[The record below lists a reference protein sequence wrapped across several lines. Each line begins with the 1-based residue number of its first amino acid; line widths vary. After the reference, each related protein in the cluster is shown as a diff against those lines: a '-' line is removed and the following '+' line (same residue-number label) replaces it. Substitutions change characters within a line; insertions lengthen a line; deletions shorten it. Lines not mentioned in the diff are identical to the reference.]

1 MGRAEGSE
9 GLSTLPKMTQ
19 LENGRTQNQLLI
31 GLAQKSGLLLQD
43 SGQDEGAQV
52 NGKTQVLF
60 EGHAPTLKASLVP
73 LLQLFC

>member
-43 SGQDEGAQV
+43 SGQGEGAQV
-52 NGKTQVLF
+52 NGKPQVLL
-60 EGHAPTLKASLVP
+60 EGHAPTLNASLVP
-73 LLQLFC
+73 LLLLFC